1 MPLALL
7 PRKGGARIMA
17 QSRKVASIIL
27 AALMLAGA
35 AGNAAAGPDQ
45 ARRADDSVTVKIQ
58 TALYEDLRYMGRRL
72 SVETAQG
79 VVTLRGKVDSDAD
92 RLAAADIARSVEGVK
107 DVRND
112 LIVVPAAQRA
122 QVEATDGRIS
132 RLIKD
137 QLKQDPQLQSERIDA
152 RVDVGVVTLTG
163 EVGNSAASARASEL
177 ARGVPGVLSVNNEL
191 INLARPELQGTPE
204 PGRRRTGRASG
215 G

>member
-1 MPLALL
+1 
-7 PRKGGARIMA
+7 MA
-17 QSRKVASIIL
+17 QIRNLASVIL
-27 AALMLAGA
+27 AALMLSGA
-35 AGNAAAGPDQ
+35 AGDAAAGPDQ

-58 TALYEDLRYMGRRL
+58 TALYQDLRYMGRRL
-72 SVETAQG
+72 SVDTTEG

-112 LIVVPAAQRA
+112 LIVVPAARRA

-191 INLARPELQGTPE
+191 VNLARPELQGTPE
-204 PGRRRTGRASG
+204 PGRRRTGRTSG

>member
-1 MPLALL
+1 
-7 PRKGGARIMA
+7 MA
-17 QSRKVASIIL
+17 QIPNLASVIV
-27 AALMLAGA
+27 AALMLAGV
-35 AGNAAAGPDQ
+35 AGDAAAGPDQ

-58 TALYEDLRYMGRRL
+58 TALYQDLRYMGHRL
-72 SVETAQG
+72 SVETTHG

-92 RLAAADIARSVEGVK
+92 RLAAADIARRVEGVK

-112 LIVVPAAQRA
+112 LIIVPPAQRA

-132 RLIKD
+132 RLIKE
-137 QLKQDPQLQSERIDA
+137 QLNQDPQLQSERIDT

-204 PGRRRTGRASG
+204 PGRRRTGRSSG